1 MSHDYSEQSTTE
13 DPQMLAF
20 FDSLI
25 QRARDGS
32 ASDSNDM
39 SSDENI
45 LCNSNSDLVDAH
57 YSSLSDDYRKCTEFF
72 SRRKTYPKS
81 QFGAKL
87 GEKNMVNREPREKC

>member
-32 ASDSNDM
+32 TSDSDDA
-39 SSDENI
+39 SSDDNI
-45 LCNSNSDLVDAH
+45 LCNTSNGLADVD
-57 YSSLSDDYRKCTEFF
+57 YSSLSDDYRKCTFAVYPNQILIFFTNQKRF
-72 SRRKTYPKS
+72 SR
-81 QFGAKL
+81 
-87 GEKNMVNREPREKC
+87 